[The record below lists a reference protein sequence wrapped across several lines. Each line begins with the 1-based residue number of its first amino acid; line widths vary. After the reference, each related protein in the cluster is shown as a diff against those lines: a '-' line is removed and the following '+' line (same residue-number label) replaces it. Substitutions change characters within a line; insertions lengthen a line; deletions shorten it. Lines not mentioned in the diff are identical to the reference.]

1 MVPHIAKSPRRD
13 GFTLIELL
21 VVIAIIAV
29 LIALLLPAVQQAR
42 EAARRTQCKNNLKQ
56 IGLALHNYHDTHN
69 VFPAATMLSST
80 TPACMN
86 VGVGVNYWRYGW
98 GVMILPYIELG
109 NVYDHFDFNVNYTVA
124 PSVDMEASGYSVA
137 TFLCPS
143 SPFSQPRC
151 TFTGSITRNTGH
163 NGNDDLSRTDYDPVM
178 DSRDWTCDG
187 TWPRRDH
194 DGVMGHF
201 SRTGIKDIIDG
212 TSNTLLIGE
221 QANGAP
227 GSYNCHTW
235 IAFSAMDTARGIND
249 SATTV
254 PGGGTWHFRDTGFS
268 SYHTGGAHFVLG
280 DGSVRFISENI
291 NQATLAGLTT
301 RMGGEPIGEF

>member
-1 MVPHIAKSPRRD
+1 MYPRLDGPPRRA

-56 IGLALHNYHDTHN
+56 IGLALHNYHDTHRL
-69 VFPAATMLSST
+69 FPAATMLSRNS
-80 TPACMN
+80 PACMSMAI
-86 VGVGVNYWRYGW
+86 GTSERYGW
-98 GVMILPYIELG
+98 GVMILPYLELG
-109 NVYDHFDFNVNYTVA
+109 NVYEHFDFNVNYSVA
-124 PSVDMEASGYSVA
+124 PSVDMEAAGYSVS
-137 TFLCPS
+137 TYLCPS
-143 SPFSQPRC
+143 SPFLQPRC
-151 TFTGSITRNTGH
+151 TFTGGITRNTGH
-163 NGNDDLSRTDYDPVM
+163 NGNDDLSRTDYTPVM

-194 DGVMGHF
+194 NGVMGHF
-201 SRTGIKDIIDG
+201 STTGIKDILDG

-227 GSYNCHTW
+227 DSYNCHTW
-235 IAFSAMDTARGIND
+235 VTLNAMDTSRGINE
-249 SATTV
+249 SATTA

-301 RMGGEPIGEF
+301 RMGGEAIGEF